1 MDEMIIM
8 SLGGSVIV
16 PDDVDS
22 EFLKKFR
29 KLILDHVKS
38 GKRFTIICGGG
49 STTRKYQK
57 GAREVFILND
67 EDLDWI
73 GIHATRLNAH
83 LMRTVLRDIAHPR
96 IIKDPTRPIICEE
109 KVIIAAG
116 WKPGFSTDY
125 DAVLLAKGYGA
136 KTVINLSNIEQV
148 CDKDPK
154 YHKDA
159 KPIER
164 IDWKGFRKIV
174 GDKWVPGANL
184 PFDPIASKEAQTLGL
199 RVLIMKGT
207 DTENLDSAL
216 NGKKFKGSVVEG

>member
-1 MDEMIIM
+1 MVVV
-8 SLGGSVIV
+8 SLGGSIIV
-16 PDDVDS
+16 PDDVDVS
-22 EFLKKFR
+22 FLKRFR

-49 STTRKYQK
+49 STTRKYQR
-57 GAREVFILND
+57 GAKEVFTLDN

-83 LMRTVLRDIAHPR
+83 LLRTILRDVAHPR
-96 IIKDPTRPIICEE
+96 IIKDPTRPIMCDE

-136 KTVINLSNIEQV
+136 KTVINLSNIAQV

-159 KPIER
+159 KPIGR
-164 IDWKGFRKIV
+164 IGWKAFRKIV

-184 PFDPIASKEAQTLGL
+184 PFDPIASKEADGLGL
-199 RVLIMKGT
+199 RVLIMRGT
-207 DTENLDSAL
+207 DIENLDAAL
-216 NGKKFKGSVVEG
+216 KGKKFKGTVVE